1 MHFQATVIFS
11 LCAHISSLWEISVF
25 RKRTRYGQ
33 KIVMAFRVANHP
45 TSALPST
52 SSVLAG
58 VAREYEEVRG
68 NVDYGISLSG
78 M

>member
-1 MHFQATVIFS
+1 M
-11 LCAHISSLWEISVF
+11 
-25 RKRTRYGQ
+25 TRYGQ
-33 KIVMAFRVANHP
+33 KIVIAFCVAKHL

-52 SSVLAG
+52 SGTVAG